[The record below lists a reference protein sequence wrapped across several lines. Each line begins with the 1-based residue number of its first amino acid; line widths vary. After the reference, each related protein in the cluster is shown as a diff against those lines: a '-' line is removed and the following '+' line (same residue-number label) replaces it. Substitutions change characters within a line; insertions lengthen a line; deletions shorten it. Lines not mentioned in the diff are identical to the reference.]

1 MNVRSLRFRLAVWY
15 FCTVAAIFALA
26 ATGYWFAIR
35 SGLNTARDEGL
46 KYRLIGLRAY
56 LEGEGDGERAQQ
68 VESRLKDIYHF
79 GELYEVFD
87 DNGVVIAQSYRLSLH
102 KVPPQP
108 PLDLGP
114 DIRFENSGPSDFP
127 LRIAWQKVPIA
138 GRTFILGAADPQAK
152 YEGVLT
158 GFRSVLLMSTAVIL
172 LVATLGG
179 LWLGR
184 RALAPVARITEDAR
198 AITDS
203 NLSARLAVPDSRDEL
218 QQLSETLNEM
228 LERIE
233 QSFKRTKQFT
243 ADASHELRAPM
254 TLIYTAAQYALR
266 RPRRREELVES
277 LQKIE
282 HESRRTASLIDD
294 LLLLARGDAGWERA
308 ELDVLDARTLVR
320 EAADQARAM
329 GEPKGVR
336 VAIDLDMQEL
346 PIRGSEMK
354 LRRLLLILVDNAVKY
369 TPDGGTVT
377 VGARTDDASVTIS
390 VADTGVGISP
400 DDLPHIFER
409 FWRADKVRSRETSG
423 AGLGLPIARQ
433 IAEQH
438 GARLEVRSEPGRGT
452 VFTVQMARAAV
463 SEPVTTVA

>member
-15 FCTVAAIFALA
+15 FCTVTAIFALA

-46 KYRLIGLRAY
+46 RYRLIGLRAY
-56 LEGEGDGERAQQ
+56 LEGNGGEDPQ

-87 DNGVVIAQSYRLSLH
+87 DNGVVISQSYRLSLH
-102 KVPPQP
+102 KVPPFP
-108 PLDLGP
+108 PLDLGSE
-114 DIRFENSGPSDFP
+114 IRFENSGPSDFP
-127 LRIAWQKVPIA
+127 LRIAWQKVPIG

-158 GFRSVLLMSTAVIL
+158 GFTSVLLMSTAVIL
-172 LVATLGG
+172 FVATLCGV
-179 LWLGR
+179 WLGR
-184 RALAPVARITEDAR
+184 RALAPVARIAEDAR

-233 QSFKRTKQFT
+233 RSFMRTKQFT

-277 LQKIE
+277 LQKIVN
-282 HESRRTASLIDD
+282 ESRRTASLIDD
-294 LLLLARGDAGWERA
+294 LLLLARGDAGWEKA
-308 ELDVLDARTLVR
+308 ELDVLDARALVR
-320 EAADQARAM
+320 EAAEQARAM
-329 GEPKGVR
+329 GEAKGVH
-336 VAIDLDMQEL
+336 VEVEVDVEEL
-346 PIRGSEMK
+346 PIRGSEAM

-369 TPDGGTVT
+369 TPDRGTVT
-377 VGARTDDASVTIS
+377 VGARTDDSTVTIS

-400 DDLPHIFER
+400 DDVPHIFER

-423 AGLGLPIARQ
+423 AGLGLPIAKQ

-438 GARLEVRSEPGRGT
+438 AARLDVRSEPGRGS
-452 VFTVQMARAAV
+452 VFIVSMPRAAV
-463 SEPVTTVA
+463 SERITTVA